1 MKCWGSWLSLLPL
14 QVRLHGMGGA
24 SSLARDPPHPLWPPA
39 VKLLKNHFTVFLGVY
54 THTHTCYT
62 DTLLGFLI
70 HFPPIVKEERCMNP
84 EFLCKLVLVIP
95 IVSLIHSVTDAE
107 VVTPHLQRLWRCSG
121 RRFWRVSLRHVG
133 LFHTNKQISNTKTQQ
148 HQAPPLFFDRMGG
161 NCPVQI
167 ANILQDAN
175 TWFEGSC
182 SWP

>member
-1 MKCWGSWLSLLPL
+1 MLFRCWS
-14 QVRLHGMGGA
+14 MGWNWFYYC
-24 SSLARDPPHPLWPPA
+24 LRRNTP
-39 VKLLKNHFTVFLGVY
+39 
-54 THTHTCYT
+54 THTCYT
-62 DTLLGFLI
+62 DALLGFLI
-70 HFPPIVKEERCMNP
+70 DFPPIVKERCMNP

-148 HQAPPLFFDRMGG
+148 HQAHHLLFDRMGS